1 VDVHVNIFDTALLF
15 PRGSTMLDSE
25 LIGLGSSPVQG
36 HHVLCSNGCR
46 PFTPKFAMSL
56 LRLQM
61 GAGNLMWEVN
71 PVMD

>member
-36 HHVLCSNGCR
+36 HHVLCSWPG
-46 PFTPKFAMSL
+46 PFTLKFAMYLSSQL
-56 LRLQM
+56 YKWVL
-61 GAGNLMWEVN
+61 AI
-71 PVMD
+71 